1 MKGGALDGSEVPVMQ
16 KPVPDQKN
24 VFCGRD
30 AIKRFLDPDCNP
42 PLPLVELPD
51 RLNPFAEEGVRIFAK
66 LMYLLPLLNLKSL
79 PALNMLRDAS
89 ERLEG
94 VHTVVEN
101 SSGNTAFSLAI
112 VARLFGIRST
122 RAIVPAD
129 IAPGKLELLRL
140 AGAEVRFTSSDE
152 CGISLAKR
160 MGERPGFLNL
170 GQYSNPSN
178 ISAHAKWTARQIWE
192 QTNGKLSIF
201 CAGLGTTG
209 TALGAVQFFRDN
221 ASRTT
226 VVGVF
231 CLPESAIPGVRSVA
245 RLKEVAFD
253 WQSETQYQ
261 VGAGTN
267 ESYKK
272 SLDLC
277 RAGLMAGPSSG
288 FALAG
293 LLRFLGNQTDL
304 DQFRNS
310 DGEIVA
316 AFVCCDTPFP
326 YLDKYSTIL
335 SPDDFALNGA
345 NRKEVSL

>member
-1 MKGGALDGSEVPVMQ
+1 MQ
-16 KPVPDQKN
+16 NLNPDQKN
-24 VFCGRD
+24 VFRGRD
-30 AIKRFLDPDCNP
+30 AIHRFLDPDCNP
-42 PLPLVELPD
+42 PLPLVELPEW
-51 RLNPFAEEGVRIFAK
+51 LNPFEARRVRIFAK

-89 ERLEG
+89 DKLDG
-94 VHTVVEN
+94 VHTLVEN

-112 VARLFGIRST
+112 VARLFGIQST

-129 IAPGKLELLRL
+129 IAPGKVDLLRL
-140 AGAEVRFTSSDE
+140 AGADVRFASSGE
-152 CGISLAKR
+152 SGISLAKR
-160 MGERPGFLNL
+160 MGERAGHLNL
-170 GQYSNPSN
+170 GQYSNPAN
-178 ISAHAKWTARQIWE
+178 VAAHAKWTAQQIWE
-192 QTNGKLSIF
+192 QTEGKLTVY

-209 TALGAVQFFRDN
+209 TALGAVQFFREK
-221 ASRTT
+221 ASGAT
-226 VVGVF
+226 VVGVY
-231 CLPESAIPGVRSVA
+231 CLPESAVPGVRSLEGLEDVS
-245 RLKEVAFD
+245 FD
-253 WQSETQYQ
+253 WRSETSYQ
-261 VGAGTN
+261 VGAGTS

-293 LLRFLGNQTDL
+293 LLRFLGNQTNL

-310 DGEIVA
+310 DGEVVT

-335 SPDDFALNGA
+335 GPADFGGSGA
-345 NRKEVSL
+345 NYED

>member
-1 MKGGALDGSEVPVMQ
+1 MQ
-16 KPVPDQKN
+16 KLIPDPKN

-30 AIKRFLDPDCNP
+30 AIRRFLDPDFNP
-42 PLPLVELPD
+42 PLPLVELPEW
-51 RLNPFAEEGVRIFAK
+51 LNPFENQRVRIFAK

-79 PALNMLRDAS
+79 PALNMLREAS
-89 ERLEG
+89 DKLDG
-94 VHTVVEN
+94 VHTLVEN

-129 IAPGKLELLRL
+129 IAPGKVELLRL
-140 AGAEVRFTSSDE
+140 AGADVRFASSDE
-152 CGISLAKR
+152 SGISLAKR
-160 MGERPGFLNL
+160 MGERSGYLNL
-170 GQYSNPSN
+170 GQYSNPAN
-178 ISAHAKWTARQIWE
+178 IAAHAKWTAQQIWE
-192 QTNGKLSIF
+192 QTEGKITVY

-209 TALGAVQFFRDN
+209 TALGAVQFFREK
-221 ASRTT
+221 ASGAT
-226 VVGVF
+226 VVGVY
-231 CLPESAIPGVRSVA
+231 CLPESAVPGVRSLE
-245 RLKEVAFD
+245 RLEDVAFD
-253 WQSETQYQ
+253 WRSETPYQ
-261 VGAGTN
+261 VGAGTS
-267 ESYKK
+267 ESYKR

-310 DGEIVA
+310 DGDVVA

-335 SPDDFALNGA
+335 GPADFSGNGTSHD
-345 NRKEVSL
+345 ED